1 MALLLSV
8 RYAARMLDQLIEE
21 TKREFPDFKIVRK
34 SDSTLMKA
42 INVFLLIVTFGMQR
56 TFMTAFTTTLGT
68 TVYITDAWDTWGE
81 ITRVML
87 LRHERV
93 HMRQARRY
101 TRPLFSLLYLFV
113 FFPIGLAYFRMK
125 FEKEAYEE
133 TIAAAIEYRGKAAV
147 VDDDFRE
154 KIIGHFTSA
163 EYVWMW
169 PFRKGLERWYDGAVK
184 KALNH
189 AA

>member
-1 MALLLSV
+1 
-8 RYAARMLDQLIEE
+8 MLDQLIEE
-21 TKREFPDFKIVRK
+21 TKREFPNFKIVRK
-34 SDSTLMKA
+34 SDSWLMKA
-42 INVFLLIVTFGMQR
+42 INVFLLIVSFGMQR
-56 TFMTAFTTTLGT
+56 TFMTAFTTTLGN

-81 ITRVML
+81 ITRVVL

-101 TRPLFSLLYLFV
+101 TRVLFSLLYLFA
-113 FFPIGLAYFRMK
+113 FFPVGLAYFRAK

-133 TIAAAIEYRGKAAV
+133 TIAATLEYRGREIV
-147 VDDDFRE
+147 ENQHFRE
-154 KIIGHFTSA
+154 KTIQHFTSA
-163 EYVWMW
+163 EYLWMW
-169 PFRKGLERWYDGAVK
+169 PFRGHLERWYDAAVK